1 MKNQGAT
8 QFSYAQGGALLTLLI
23 LTLWCVVALWGSL
36 VTPAGA
42 EHLEVVFLGTLA
54 PVGLILLPLYGL
66 RVRWAYIPGVLIVL
80 AMYGGAVKAIVDQ
93 NFFFSWSLYNVVV
106 ILVYAAALACAIW
119 SVRVY
124 RERPAG
130 GRLWTF
136 VGPAAFVLAAF
147 VIAFFLSTNSDWL
160 REIMFR
166 LTLNR
171 IERRLDKLDSL
182 EAKIDYLVK
191 EAELPSAAAGIVV
204 NDELVWAEAFGD
216 AELST
221 VYNIGSVTKPFVATA
236 VLQLYEDGLIDLDA
250 DAGDYLPF
258 PLRHPDYLERPITIR
273 MLLSHQ
279 SSLAHFTDLYMAYHM
294 GPEMASQLWEKRD
307 FELPAVD
314 RTVPFATFV
323 ESYLSPDGRH
333 FTPDAWLPNRP
344 GTGYAYSTVGY
355 DLLTLI
361 VERVSGLPFPE
372 YARAEVFEPLG
383 MADSGFSMEQFA
395 GRVAI
400 PYDRAYGVLARS
412 DLALPVEDVATLGGG
427 GMLSTVPDLAQFVIS
442 QLNPSRGEGGI
453 LTAETLVLMQRRA
466 VSVPKGQGDLNQAGY
481 GLGLGHLNAT
491 PWNCWGH
498 LYNMHGAIGH
508 GGSWFGYGGQMWFV
522 PKGSGGYGI
531 VLLVNTD
538 ADFEGEASDLWIF
551 AGTYKM
557 QVLLMEAARE
567 AFAAS
572 IG

>member
-1 MKNQGAT
+1 MTKAKDT
-8 QFSYAQGGALLTLLI
+8 RFSFAQGGALATMLI
-23 LTLWCVVALWGSL
+23 LTLWCALTLWSSL
-36 VTPAGA
+36 ATPAGA
-42 EHLEVVFLGTLA
+42 EHLEIVFLGTLA
-54 PVGLILLPLYGL
+54 PVSLILLPLYGL
-66 RVRWAYIPGVLIVL
+66 RVRWAYIPGLLDVL
-80 AMYGGAVKAIVDQ
+80 AMFGGLIKAIVDRSL
-93 NFFFSWSLYNVVV
+93 FFSWSLYNVTV

-119 SVRVY
+119 SIRAY
-124 RERPAG
+124 KESPAG
-130 GRLWTF
+130 GRIWTF

-147 VIAFFLSTNSDWL
+147 VVAFLLSTNGDWL
-160 REIMFR
+160 RETMFR
-166 LTLNR
+166 LTLDR

-191 EAELPSAAAGIVV
+191 EAGLPSAAAGIVV

-221 VYNIGSVTKPFVATA
+221 VYSIGSVTKPFVATA
-236 VLQLYEDGLIDLDA
+236 ALQLYEDGLIDLDA

-258 PLRHPDYLERPITIR
+258 PLRHPDYPERPITVR

-279 SSLAHFTDLYMAYHM
+279 SGLAHFTDLYMAYHM
-294 GPEMASQLWEKRD
+294 GPEMASQLREKRD

-314 RTVPFATFV
+314 RTVPFATFA

-333 FTPDAWLPNRP
+333 FTPDAWLPHRP
-344 GTGYAYSTVGY
+344 GARYAYSTVGY
-355 DLLTLI
+355 DLLALI

-372 YARAEVFEPLG
+372 YARAEVFGPLG
-383 MADSGFSMEQFA
+383 MTDSGFSVEQFA

-400 PYDRAYGVLARS
+400 PYDRAYGALARS
-412 DLALPVEDVATLGGG
+412 DLALPVEEVATLGGG
-427 GMLSTVPDLAQFVIS
+427 GMLSTVPDLARFVIS
-442 QLNPSRGEGGI
+442 QLNPPRGDEG
-453 LTAETLVLMQRRA
+453 MQRRA

-481 GLGLGHLNAT
+481 GLGLGQLNAT

-498 LYNMHGAIGH
+498 LYDMHAAIGH

-522 PKGSGGYGI
+522 PKGSEGYGV

-538 ADFEGEASDLWIF
+538 ADFEEEASDLWVF

-557 QVLLMEAARE
+557 QVLLMEAAAE